1 MPYSIRCTKPQ
12 NARGE
17 LINRHVSCA
26 ASSAIVE
33 LYNAIGVVYD
43 LSPKD
48 LRDLLVRELQETTY
62 EVIDP
67 NKG

>member
-12 NARGE
+12 NEREDRIKHE
-17 LINRHVSCA
+17 LFRA

-33 LYNAIGVVYD
+33 LYNAIGVFYD

-48 LRDLLVRELQETTY
+48 LRDLLVKELQETTY